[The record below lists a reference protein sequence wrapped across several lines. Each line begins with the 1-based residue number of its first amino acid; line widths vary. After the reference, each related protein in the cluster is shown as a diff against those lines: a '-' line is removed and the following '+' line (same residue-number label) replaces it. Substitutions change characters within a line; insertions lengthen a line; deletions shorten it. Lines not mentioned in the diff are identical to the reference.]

1 MHATRYT
8 ILQRF
13 SRCSDNFS
21 RLNFVAQRIKTGLNI
36 VSQDAIALS
45 EIPLDGYVGQDE
57 WDDAL
62 FASERLLEILRFDKN
77 KIYWENNR
85 KKKLN
90 LQFFLA
96 I

>member
-1 MHATRYT
+1 MIFFNFIHATRYT

-13 SRCSDNFS
+13 SCCSDNFS
-21 RLNFVAQRIKTGLNI
+21 RLNFVAQRIKTGLKF

-77 KIYWENNR
+77 ETIYRLR
-85 KKKLN
+85 K
-90 LQFFLA
+90 
-96 I
+96 